1 MRKLYYN
8 VGPDIEGSVVLEPS
22 SKNTSEVWRFDLRK
36 PTDTS
41 RFSLK
46 GKVIDTGDGPLDY
59 ECRILYEKKRKG
71 DAFPSEKNAKPDQKG
86 DLKVGDYLELI
97 LAPEEARALYKGLAA
112 IYNLV
117 EDNPSLPRGAVRYV
131 PLDRASQAVLER
143 IQGDPSL
150 RDAFEDENSVSIF
163 KELFK
168 ALNKSSS
175 RERLLGILS
184 TLESD
189 DIQSFEANLNLE
201 MIKRAARLI
210 EDHMEDSREEFWQKQ
225 VLEQYPWII
234 SQILTAPCMVF
245 GTKAYVGGKDLG
257 NHGGNLADFIY
268 KNKLTNNVTIVEIKT
283 PKAPLL
289 RKNYRNNSY
298 SLSDDLGGGI
308 IQSLSYRQSLM
319 ENFAQLR
326 LQYGE
331 PFEASTPACILIIG
345 NTDELH
351 NPSGELDRVKLAS
364 FENLR
369 GHLNGITVVTFDE
382 LLEKLKGLIAIM
394 SSGDLQYPSDAT
406 QCFEDDIPF

>member
-1 MRKLYYN
+1 MRKLYLD
-8 VGPDIEGSVVLEPS
+8 VGPDIEGLIVLEPS
-22 SKNTSEVWRFDLRK
+22 SRSTVEVRKFDLRE

-46 GKVIDTGDGPLDY
+46 GKVIDTGDGSLDY
-59 ECRILYEKKRKG
+59 EARIVYEKKRKSN
-71 DAFPSEKNAKPDQKG
+71 AFPSEEGAKPDQKG

-97 LAPEEARALYKGLAA
+97 LSPDEARALYRGLAS
-112 IYNLV
+112 IYHLV
-117 EDNPSLPRGAVRYV
+117 EDNPSLPRNATRYV
-131 PLDRASQAVLER
+131 PLDRVSQAVLDR
-143 IQGDPSL
+143 LRGDPSL
-150 RDAFEDENSVSIF
+150 RNALEDENSITIF

-175 RERLLGILS
+175 RERLLEILS
-184 TLESD
+184 TLASE

-201 MIKRAARLI
+201 MIKRATFLI
-210 EDHMEDSREEFWQKQ
+210 ESHMDDSREEFWQRH
-225 VLEQYPWII
+225 VLERYPWII
-234 SQILTAPCMVF
+234 SQVLTAPCMVF
-245 GTKAYVGGKDLG
+245 GSKAYVGGKDLG

-289 RKNYRNNSY
+289 RKGYRNNSY

-331 PFEASTPACILIIG
+331 PFEAFTPACVLIIG
-345 NTDELH
+345 NTNELCDS
-351 NPSGELDRVKLAS
+351 SGIRDRIKVES

-369 GHLNGITVVTFDE
+369 RNLNGITIVTFDE
-382 LLEKLKGLIAIM
+382 LLEKLKSLISII
-394 SSGDLQYPSDAT
+394 SSGDSRKPDGIARSYD
-406 QCFEDDIPF
+406 DDIPF

>member
-1 MRKLYYN
+1 
-8 VGPDIEGSVVLEPS
+8 
-22 SKNTSEVWRFDLRK
+22 
-36 PTDTS
+36 
-41 RFSLK
+41 
-46 GKVIDTGDGPLDY
+46 
-59 ECRILYEKKRKG
+59 
-71 DAFPSEKNAKPDQKG
+71 
-86 DLKVGDYLELI
+86 
-97 LAPEEARALYKGLAA
+97 
-112 IYNLV
+112 
-117 EDNPSLPRGAVRYV
+117 
-131 PLDRASQAVLER
+131 
-143 IQGDPSL
+143 
-150 RDAFEDENSVSIF
+150 
-163 KELFK
+163 
-168 ALNKSSS
+168 
-175 RERLLGILS
+175 
-184 TLESD
+184 
-189 DIQSFEANLNLE
+189 
-201 MIKRAARLI
+201 
-210 EDHMEDSREEFWQKQ
+210 
-225 VLEQYPWII
+225 
-234 SQILTAPCMVF
+234 MVF

-331 PFEASTPACILIIG
+331 PFEASTPACVLIIG